1 MPGKGNERKASS
13 PIAGSLRDALR
24 TFVAFGVAFVFVK
37 IGGDIPGV
45 DMAGAQEALVVI
57 ITSAIL
63 AFAGKAFRNND
74 VTIGKVL

>member
-1 MPGKGNERKASS
+1 
-13 PIAGSLRDALR
+13 
-24 TFVAFGVAFVFVK
+24 VAFGVAFVFVK
-37 IGGDIPGV
+37 IGGDVPGV

-63 AFAGKAFRNND
+63 AFAGKAFRNHD